1 MSSHPKP
8 EPPWRHGYVRDDE
21 LRGTRIGDGSRKLGF
36 DRAVCPHGAQHQNR
50 VSENRPLSERRRGV
64 ALVVVITSIAILAV
78 FVAELIENTTT
89 DFHVAT
95 AERDRL
101 KAEYLA
107 KSGINLT
114 RLLIAREPQ
123 IRQAVGMLLQP
134 LYQGAQPPQ
143 LNVWDFADML
153 LAPFADANNAEAMTA
168 STGIDF
174 GMMEGIRDSGG
185 TFEVI
190 AVPENAKI
198 NLNHP
203 LFFTGDDAKRST
215 AMQLFEL
222 LGGRQSP
229 DSPYDPMFSARD
241 PDGQYTTRL
250 DIVSAMIDWWDPDEQ
265 RTLFDPGNATIAAG
279 GSEDDVYG
287 QFADPYVVKNAPFD
301 SLEEIRLIRGV
312 GDDFWA
318 TFVDPDPEDP
328 RSRKITIYGS
338 GAVNVN
344 LAEPDVLL
352 ARLCSFLTE
361 TPQPLCMNPLELA
374 AFMQLFSTVK
384 SFVPVPL
391 FATTNDFLEFASGTG
406 RAYGVLAGFLAA
418 MNMPQLIAWTPV
430 QIPADKRQDITRAF
444 LTDASIFTIQST
456 AYVGRARAKI
466 SMVVNFDRPWTPP
479 RGVAGSMPA
488 LGVVHHWRLE

>member
-1 MSSHPKP
+1 MTRPTPSPAR
-8 EPPWRHGYVRDDE
+8 PWRHGYVSEAE
-21 LRGTRIGDGSRKLGF
+21 LRG
-36 DRAVCPHGAQHQNR
+36 A
-50 VSENRPLSERRRGV
+50 RPRRRSGRGPEPRRGV

-107 KSGINLT
+107 RSGINLT

-123 IRQAVGMLLQP
+123 IRQAVGILLQP

-153 LAPFADANNAEAMTA
+153 LAPFADAKNAEAMTA
-168 STGIDF
+168 TTGIDF
-174 GMMEGIRDSGG
+174 GMMEGIRDAGG

-190 AVPENAKI
+190 AVPENSKI
-198 NLNHP
+198 NLNVP
-203 LFFTGDDAKRST
+203 LFFSGDDAKRST

-250 DIVSAMIDWWDPDEQ
+250 DIVSAMIDWWDYDEQ
-265 RTLFDPGNATIAAG
+265 RTLFDPGNGTVAVG

-287 QFADPYVVKNAPFD
+287 QYADPYIVKNAPFD

-318 TFVDPDPEDP
+318 TFVDPDAEDP
-328 RSRKITIYGS
+328 RKRKITIYGS

-361 TPQPLCMNPLELA
+361 TPQPLCMDPFQLA
-374 AFMQLFSTVK
+374 AFMQLFTTLK

-391 FATTNDFLEFASGTG
+391 FATPNDFLEFASGTG
-406 RAYGVLAGFLAA
+406 RVYGVLTGFLTG
-418 MNMPQLIAWTPV
+418 MGMPQLVAWTPV
-430 QIPADKRQDITRAF
+430 QISADQRQRIASAF
-444 LTDASIFTIQST
+444 LTEASIFTIQST
-456 AYVGRARAKI
+456 AYVGRARAKM

-479 RGVAGSMPA
+479 RGVPGSMPA
-488 LGVVHHWRLE
+488 LGVVHHYRLE

>member
-1 MSSHPKP
+1 MKKRPHPTP
-8 EPPWRHGYVRDDE
+8 APSTRPWRYGYVSEAE
-21 LRGTRIGDGSRKLGF
+21 LRGARR
-36 DRAVCPHGAQHQNR
+36 R
-50 VSENRPLSERRRGV
+50 SERGGERKAQPGRRGV

-95 AERDRL
+95 AQRDRL

-123 IRQAVGMLLQP
+123 IRRAVGMLLQP

-153 LAPFADANNAEAMTA
+153 LAPFADASNAEALTA
-168 STGIDF
+168 TTGIDF
-174 GMMEGIRDSGG
+174 GMMGGLGETGG

-190 AVPENAKI
+190 GVPENSKI
-198 NLNHP
+198 NLNKP
-203 LFFTGDDAKRST
+203 LFFRDDDARRSI

-250 DIVSAMIDWWDPDEQ
+250 DIVSAMIDWWDFDEQ
-265 RTLFDPGNATIAAG
+265 RTLFDPGNGAIATG

-287 QFADPYVVKNAPFD
+287 QYEDPYVVKNAPFD
-301 SLEEIRLIRGV
+301 SLEELRLIRGV

-318 TFVDPDPEDP
+318 TFVDTDPDDP
-328 RSRKITIYGS
+328 RNRKITIYGS

-344 LAEPDVLL
+344 LATPEVLH
-352 ARLCSFLTE
+352 ARLCGLLNE
-361 TPQPLCMNPLELA
+361 TPQPLCVEPLQWA
-374 AFMQLFSTVK
+374 AFVQLFQTLK
-384 SFVPVPL
+384 SVVPVPL
-391 FATTNDFLEFASGTG
+391 FANTNDFLDFVSGKG
-406 RAYGVLAGFLAA
+406 RVYSMLNGFLAS
-418 MNMPQLIAWTPV
+418 MGMGSLIAWNPV
-430 QIPADKRQDITRAF
+430 QISPQQRQALGSAF
-444 LTDASIFTIQST
+444 LVEAQIHTIQST
-456 AYVGRARAKI
+456 AYVGRARAKMSI
-466 SMVVNFDRPWTPP
+466 VVNFDPSWTPP
-479 RGVAGSMPA
+479 RGVPGSMPA
-488 LGVVHHWRLE
+488 LGVAHHYRLE